1 MDPYRSG
8 TEPKPIV
15 QEGIDLSHGGNL
27 TVVELVTI
35 RAAHPSEMLG
45 YCKEFGEFAFVERTD
60 SRYHAPTK
68 PVT

>member
-27 TVVELVTI
+27 TVVELVAICSLTHL
-35 RAAHPSEMLG
+35 R
-45 YCKEFGEFAFVERTD
+45 CWVKEFGEFAFVERTD